1 MTTLSSKKKA
11 AVAKAKEKK
20 ASSKTSS
27 KKPTKTSQ
35 TQRSQPSIPSHSQTS
50 TQVSISDIEPTHNGS
65 IFDADSEYIM
75 EPSDG
80 EEDKKGTAENPMEM
94 SDGLGDE
101 EEEVGKTHLNITK
114 TTS

>member
-1 MTTLSSKKKA
+1 
-11 AVAKAKEKK
+11 
-20 ASSKTSS
+20 
-27 KKPTKTSQ
+27 
-35 TQRSQPSIPSHSQTS
+35 
-50 TQVSISDIEPTHNGS
+50 
-65 IFDADSEYIM
+65 M